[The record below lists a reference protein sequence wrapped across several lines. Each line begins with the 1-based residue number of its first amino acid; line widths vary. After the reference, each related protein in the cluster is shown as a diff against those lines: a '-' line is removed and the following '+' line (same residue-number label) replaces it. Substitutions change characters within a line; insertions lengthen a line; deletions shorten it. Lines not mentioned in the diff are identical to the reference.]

1 MLEVEMKKE
10 FHQYYMVIKGDE
22 KEDYALQMV
31 TNNNIKGLL
40 KMEIQKI
47 DDHKYYLYDVTGM
60 QSMKKYSEKEM
71 LKKIQIKKILQ
82 DILGTIQNS
91 AAYLLEA
98 DDFVLDPAYIFLH
111 KSNYQ
116 VYLCYKRGYHQILEE
131 QLVELME
138 YIMNQV
144 DYGDDESVNF
154 VYHLYQMVREED
166 CTLQV
171 LLEHVRERSEQ
182 KEIEA
187 DLIQEERKE
196 EKREDIYG
204 SQEIFYEN
212 LNTGNGQF
220 EESKKRKKTLVS
232 CIVTLMVSLVAVF
245 LLKKTC
251 FLVDAQTN
259 QLDWMKVFIITII
272 IIFIDGYAIKQL
284 FEGNNS
290 IKIQKQTSKE
300 TQTPSNNIKQVK
312 KENFNYYGQESAV
325 SLTRVVEKMEEE
337 PTVVLEE
344 NWKKEEQ
351 LDMYKLIPI
360 NKNSYKEIKIIEFPF
375 FIGKLKRNANDII
388 QSSTVSRVH
397 GKLDRIGDKFYITDL
412 NSTNGTYINH
422 KLIRANE
429 RVQIKPGDELS
440 FADVRYQFIK

>member
-1 MLEVEMKKE
+1 MKKE

-31 TNNNIKGLL
+31 VNNDIKGLL

-47 DDHKYYLYDVTGM
+47 DDSKYYLYDITGM
-60 QSMKKYSEKEM
+60 QSMKKYSEKES
-71 LKKIQIKKILQ
+71 LQKEQIKRILQ

-98 DDFVLDPAYIFLH
+98 DDFVLDPAYIFLY

-131 QLVELME
+131 QLVKLLE
-138 YIMNQV
+138 YIMDKV
-144 DYGDDESVNF
+144 DYKDDESVTF

-171 LLEHVRERSEQ
+171 LMEHVREGSEQ
-182 KEIEA
+182 QKIEN
-187 DLIQEERKE
+187 DLLEEEEKE
-196 EKREDIYG
+196 EKKTEKIAEIYG
-204 SQEIFYEN
+204 KQKLLCEN
-212 LNTGNGQF
+212 LDTGEGQF
-220 EESKKRKKTLVS
+220 EGSKKRKKTLIS
-232 CIVTLMVSLVAVF
+232 CIVTLIVSLIVVF

-251 FLVDAQTN
+251 FWIDAQTN
-259 QLDWMKVFIITII
+259 QLNWMKVFIITII
-272 IIFIDGYAIKQL
+272 IVFIDGYAIKQL
-284 FEGNNS
+284 FEENNN
-290 IKIQKQTSKE
+290 IKIQQQTRKE
-300 TQTPSNNIKQVK
+300 TQIPTNKEKQVK
-312 KENFNYYGQESAV
+312 KGDFNYHGLESSV

-337 PTVVLEE
+337 ATVVLEE
-344 NWKKEEQ
+344 NWENQKQ

-397 GKLDRIGDKFYITDL
+397 GKLDRIGDKFYLTDL
-412 NSTNGTYINH
+412 NSTNGTYINR
-422 KLIRANE
+422 KLIQANE